1 MYYYITK
8 LDCAQQVSYG
18 SHAMSHSRI
27 QWAMSRPMSTG
38 GHTHRARNVL
48 GDIQSRS
55 RGAETDAPNL
65 TRAQQITDIFTDQR
79 HRDTE
84 LSGLSLK
91 QIKTRH
97 ARVYSKN
104 RRTSVANGMNAD
116 NISALRTANA
126 SFNARLNIIN
136 PDAVPLKGS
145 LDIAGRPLKQTR
157 LGEKFAETRVEPAGS
172 QPGSKKKKEKK
183 TREKKVKE
191 SGSGLMDSLTPKI
204 QKWFKDGGPEMKFD
218 NPSGKSGFTKGLN
231 MSFNKMM
238 TPALKKQFLE
248 MVGNQVAQQE
258 GTTPFKRYLIA
269 QIKRLKGQI

>member
-1 MYYYITK
+1 M
-8 LDCAQQVSYG
+8 S
-18 SHAMSHSRI
+18 SHSRI
-27 QWAMSRPMSTG
+27 QWAMSQPMSTG

-48 GDIQSRS
+48 NDIAARS

-65 TRAQQITDIFTDQR
+65 TKAQQITDIFTDQR

-104 RRTSVANGMNAD
+104 RRTSSVLGMNAD
-116 NISALRTANA
+116 SISALRTANA

-157 LGEKFAETRVEPAGS
+157 LGEKFAENAKPAEPAAE
-172 QPGSKKKKEKK
+172 KKEKK
-183 TREKKVKE
+183 TREKKTREKKVN
-191 SGSGLMDSLTPKI
+191 SSSGLMDSLTPKI
-204 QKWFKDGGPEMKFD
+204 QKWFKDGGLELKWD

-231 MSFNKMM
+231 TSFEKMA

-248 MVGNQVAQQE
+248 MVGNQVARQE
-258 GTTPFKRYLIA
+258 GATPFKQYVQRQLE
-269 QIKRLKGQI
+269 RLKLQL